1 MVGGVFCCW
10 RIMLPCGCFLP
21 FIEGII
27 FLPIQKSCFL
37 LVGAIP
43 TYSRCFKSHSNIPTT
58 PPQSYITYRFWPKKS
73 RSTNKRKT
81 KQNKIQ
87 QTKTQQNK
95 IQQANKQTATSYP
108 LPSTIWPVKKK
119 TNRPLPSQPPQLQ
132 GNACRALE
140 AIPLDSYHRWWLGF
154 NNPPKSANF
163 LSNEFVIIPNWW
175 LWFQYSSRAWLPD
188 RRSFVWRR
196 GDIGK
201 NHGWLQGRLKR
212 EWPNLR
218 SCKSLVVGHFLNN
231 RSKGARFHFHYPSK
245 RSTAQLQGRYYF

>member
-1 MVGGVFCCW
+1 
-10 RIMLPCGCFLP
+10 MLPCGCFLP

-81 KQNKIQ
+81 KQNKMQ

-154 NNPPKSANF
+154 NNPPKSA
-163 LSNEFVIIPNWW
+163 VKKKQQHTP
-175 LWFQYSSRAWLPD
+175 P
-188 RRSFVWRR
+188 
-196 GDIGK
+196 
-201 NHGWLQGRLKR
+201 
-212 EWPNLR
+212 
-218 SCKSLVVGHFLNN
+218 
-231 RSKGARFHFHYPSK
+231 
-245 RSTAQLQGRYYF
+245 